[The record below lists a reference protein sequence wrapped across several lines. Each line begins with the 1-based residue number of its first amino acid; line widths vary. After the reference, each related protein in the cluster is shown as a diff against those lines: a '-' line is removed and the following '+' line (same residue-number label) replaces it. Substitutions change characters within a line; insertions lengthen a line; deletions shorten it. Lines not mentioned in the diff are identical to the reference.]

1 MEKEDLVEVSR
12 DLAEVVMDDQDGLAF
27 FFKVLVFA

>member
-1 MEKEDLVEVSR
+1 MKEEDLVKVSW

-27 FFKVLVFA
+27 FFKV